1 MYYMKCYMQTAI
13 LKPNQRQEAGEVN
26 GQAPKPS
33 ETKSQ
38 ESKVKS
44 KKPEAK
50 NQKPKAKWACKWE
63 ILAPKCMQ
71 ITHSSS
77 NMQHPARKAAPG

>member
-38 ESKVKS
+38 MPKAKWSVKPRVQS
-44 KKPEAK
+44 QKQEARSQKPEAK
-50 NQKPKAKWACKWE
+50 SQVG
-63 ILAPKCMQ
+63 MQ
-71 ITHSSS
+71 MGDSSS
-77 NMQHPARKAAPG
+77 KMHANHTF

>member
-38 ESKVKS
+38 ML
-44 KKPEAK
+44 
-50 NQKPKAKWACKWE
+50 KAK
-63 ILAPKCMQ
+63 
-71 ITHSSS
+71 
-77 NMQHPARKAAPG
+77 